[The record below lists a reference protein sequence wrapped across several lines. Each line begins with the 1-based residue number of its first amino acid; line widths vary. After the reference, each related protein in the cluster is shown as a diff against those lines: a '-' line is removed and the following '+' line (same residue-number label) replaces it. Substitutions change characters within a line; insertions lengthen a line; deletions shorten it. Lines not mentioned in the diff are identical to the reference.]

1 MIVLS
6 RLALLLASSLLVASC
21 RGQTCTT
28 QGCDNGLTVD
38 LTGGRDGG
46 IAFTPFQIDFAKLV
60 DQQVIPLGT
69 CTFSYEDAV
78 DHLVCDHEN
87 RYPGFGLGVT
97 FRTPTYGCCGSRI
110 RRTAPSSP
118 RRPSR
123 RSTRAKR
130 SGGEGC
136 GYCTR
141 ARVQVPLPPP

>member
-97 FRTPTYGCCGSRI
+97 FKDTDIRMLRVTYSANGAQLSQE
-110 RRTAPSSP
+110 TVSP
-118 RRPSR
+118 VYKSEEVW
-123 RSTRAKR
+123 
-130 SGGEGC
+130 GEGC